1 MGARRRSRET
11 AMQALFYMDIR
22 NDIGQEMF
30 DRYCQ
35 NFPPSKKIEPFF
47 GQIVEGVMAAVVK
60 IDAVIES
67 YSSNWKLSRISG
79 VDRNI
84 MRVAVYELLYCSDIP
99 TKVSINEAVDVAKKY
114 GTEESGAF
122 INGVLDSIHLAKKKG
137 DKRLLKIA
145 GTISAK

>member
-1 MGARRRSRET
+1 
-11 AMQALFYMDIR
+11 MQALFYMDIR

>member
-1 MGARRRSRET
+1 
-11 AMQALFYMDIR
+11 
-22 NDIGQEMF
+22 
-30 DRYCQ
+30 
-35 NFPPSKKIEPFF
+35 
-47 GQIVEGVMAAVVK
+47 MAAVVK